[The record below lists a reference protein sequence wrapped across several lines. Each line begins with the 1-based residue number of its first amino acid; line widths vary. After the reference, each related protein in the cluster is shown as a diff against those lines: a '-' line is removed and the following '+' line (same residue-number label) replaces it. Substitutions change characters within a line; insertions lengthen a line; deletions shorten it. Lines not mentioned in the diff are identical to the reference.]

1 VWYNVGQFSV
11 PGSLVRKTAY
21 PMDIHNAHD
30 DYATRYLPV
39 LRSYQDEAIERL
51 QLLVNIDSGSGQAEG
66 VNRVMLYL
74 REWMS
79 ALDFSVTL
87 HGSEQFGN
95 NLVARRRGKGTLC
108 LLLIGHVDT
117 VYPPSTASLQPFSLN
132 GEVASGPG
140 VIDMKSGIVMGVY
153 ALRALLESGFDNF
166 GEIVICWNNDEEV
179 GSPGSAPLLREL
191 AREVDV
197 ALVLEP
203 TRSAE
208 ILTQAR
214 KGADKYILEVAGI
227 PAHSG
232 AEPHKGRSAVIEL
245 AHKMLAIHSLNSLF
259 PGTTFNVTRL
269 SSSEPLNVVP
279 DMARCHISVR
289 AYEER
294 SLQLASETLE
304 QIAAG
309 SSVPGTHAR
318 LVRTRGRTPYTATPE
333 VLRLVEMARQEG
345 IGLGLDI
352 VAERKGGVSDANV
365 LMECGI
371 PTLDSLGPVGGGMH
385 DINREHLRIDS
396 LPVRGAL
403 LAGLIHRLCLSE
415 ITGDKLSA

>member
-1 VWYNVGQFSV
+1 
-11 PGSLVRKTAY
+11 
-21 PMDIHNAHD
+21 MDYQNSHDAHNA
-30 DYATRYLPV
+30 YAPRYLPAFQ
-39 LRSYQDEAIERL
+39 SYQEEQIERL
-51 QLLVNIDSGSGQAEG
+51 RLLVNIDSGTGQAEG
-66 VNRVMLYL
+66 VNRVMAYVQ
-74 REWMS
+74 EWMN
-79 ALDFSVTL
+79 ALDFAVTL
-87 HGSEQFGN
+87 HGSEQYGN
-95 NLVARRRGKGTLC
+95 NLVARRQGKGTLR
-108 LLLIGHVDT
+108 LLLVGHVDT
-117 VYPPSTASLQPFSLN
+117 VYPRGAVSMQPFSLI
-132 GEVASGPG
+132 GQVASGPG
-140 VIDMKSGIVMGVY
+140 VIDMKSGVLMGIY
-153 ALRALLESGFDNF
+153 ALRALFEADFEQF
-166 GEIVICWNNDEEV
+166 GEIIVCWNNDEEI

-245 AHKMLAIHSLNSLF
+245 AHKMLAIHSLNNLF

-279 DMARCHISVR
+279 DFARCHISVR
-289 AYEER
+289 AYDER

-304 QIAAG
+304 QIATG
-309 SSVPGTHAR
+309 SSIPGTRTR
-318 LVRTRGRTPYTATPE
+318 LVRARGRTPYMVTPE
-333 VLRLVEMARQEG
+333 VLRLVEMVQHEG
-345 IGLGLDI
+345 AGLGLNI
-352 VAERKGGVSDANV
+352 LAERKGGVSDANV

-385 DINREHLRIDS
+385 DLSLEHLRVDS
-396 LPVRGAL
+396 LPIRGAL
-403 LAGLIHRLCLSE
+403 LAGLIRRLCLSFL
-415 ITGDKLSA
+415 TGEKPSA